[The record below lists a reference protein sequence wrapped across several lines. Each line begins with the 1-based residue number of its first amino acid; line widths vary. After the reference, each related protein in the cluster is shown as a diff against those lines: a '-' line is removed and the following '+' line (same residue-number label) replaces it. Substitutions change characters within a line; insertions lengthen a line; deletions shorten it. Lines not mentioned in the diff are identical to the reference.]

1 MKNFITCFAML
12 VSTTGFAQMSPINK
26 FIRASTAIN
35 QLSHGTTLKGGD
47 IIYQIQSGD
56 TPQVMGNP
64 YLDQRWSISSLSLYE
79 NERQIDGNWTRFN
92 IVNYEFEIR
101 TESGVGVLPA
111 SRVKNVVLI
120 DSVTKKPRAY
130 VNFREI
136 PDPSKKVKKGF
147 YEVLVDGNLK
157 LFKQIDIEVLLP
169 TYNAALNVGSKDY
182 KMIRKE
188 KFLYFDKEISVV
200 KRKTLESIGNSAKSF
215 MKSQETDIEKEEDL
229 IKLFNFIN
237 ASQ

>member
-169 TYNAALNVGSKDY
+169 TYNAALNVGSKGY
-182 KMIRKE
+182 
-188 KFLYFDKEISVV
+188 L
-200 KRKTLESIGNSAKSF
+200 
-215 MKSQETDIEKEEDL
+215 
-229 IKLFNFIN
+229 
-237 ASQ
+237 